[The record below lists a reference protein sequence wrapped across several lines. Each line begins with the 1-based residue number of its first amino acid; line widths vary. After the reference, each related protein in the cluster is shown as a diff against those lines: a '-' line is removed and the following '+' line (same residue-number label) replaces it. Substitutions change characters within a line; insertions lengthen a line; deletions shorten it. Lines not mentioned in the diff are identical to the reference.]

1 MEYKN
6 VEAEITT
13 RTYNRDIIQKPTGNI
28 YEAIAIMG
36 KRAEQIK
43 AELKTELLEK
53 LDEFAAHSDSLDE
66 VFENREQIE
75 VSKFYERLPKP
86 TAIAVKEW
94 LDGEI
99 YYRKPEVEENN

>member
-1 MEYKN
+1 MDYKN
-6 VEAEITT
+6 VDAELSTK
-13 RTYNRDIIQKPTGNI
+13 TYDRARIQQPTGNL

-43 AELKTELLEK
+43 SELKSELLEK
-53 LDEFAAHSDSLDE
+53 LDEFAAHSDSLEE

-86 TAIAVKEW
+86 TAIAIKEW
-94 LDGEI
+94 LDGDIYFRRPEEEI
-99 YYRKPEVEENN
+99 

>member
-1 MEYKN
+1 MDYKN
-6 VEAEITT
+6 IEAELSTK
-13 RTYNRDIIQKPTGNI
+13 TYDRNEIEKPTGNL

-43 AELKTELLEK
+43 SELRTELLEK
-53 LDEFAAHSDSLDE
+53 LDEFAAHSDSLEE

-94 LDGEI
+94 LEDDI
-99 YYRKPEVEENN
+99 YYRRPDTEI

>member
-6 VEAEITT
+6 VEAELTT
-13 RTYNRDIIQKPTGNI
+13 KTYNREEIQAPTGNI

-43 AELKTELLEK
+43 SDLKTELLEK
-53 LDEFAAHSDSLDE
+53 LDEFAANSDSLDE

-75 VSKFYERLPKP
+75 VSRFYERLPKP

-94 LDGEI
+94 LDDEI
-99 YYRKPEVEENN
+99 YFRKPKAENK

>member
-1 MEYKN
+1 MDYKN
-6 VEAEITT
+6 VDAELTT
-13 RTYNRDIIQKPTGNI
+13 KTYDRGELEKRTGNL

-43 AELKTELLEK
+43 SELKTELLEK
-53 LDEFAAHSDSLDE
+53 LDEFAAHSDSLEE

-86 TAIAVKEW
+86 TAIAIKEW
-94 LDGEI
+94 LDDDI
-99 YYRKPEVEENN
+99 YFRRPETEEK